1 MAMPAR
7 LPPTRILVTRHGQ
20 TVTNREGRFCG
31 HFETA
36 LTDLGARQARALG
49 ERLALTP
56 IAAVYTSDLSRAMET
71 ARLVLPGRN
80 LPHRIDAR
88 LRELHYGEWEGEKE
102 REIARRY
109 PEQHRLM
116 REEDPAWRPP
126 GGETIAEVRTR
137 TYAALRKVAREHA
150 HQTVLIV
157 THGTAINCMVSEA
170 IGIALTHT
178 FRFEV
183 ANCGLSELVFRRS
196 GAVLTL
202 LNDTAHLAGL
212 K

>member
-1 MAMPAR
+1 MAAR
-7 LPPTRILVTRHGQ
+7 LPPTRILITRHGQ

-31 HFETA
+31 HYETA
-36 LTDLGARQARALG
+36 LTELGVRQARALG
-49 ERLALTP
+49 ERLTMTP
-56 IAAVYTSDLSRAMET
+56 LDGVYTSDLGRAVET
-71 ARLVLPGRN
+71 ARLILPGRD
-80 LPHRIDAR
+80 LAHRIDPR

-116 REEDPAWRPP
+116 RDEDPAWRPP
-126 GGETIAEVRTR
+126 GGETIGEVRIR
-137 TYAALRKVAREHA
+137 TMAALRKVARDHA

-157 THGTAINCMVSEA
+157 AHGTAINCMIAEA
-170 IGIALTHT
+170 IGIAPTHT

-183 ANCGLSELVFRRS
+183 ANCSLSELVFRRS

-202 LNDTAHLAGL
+202 LNDTTHLAGL

>member
-1 MAMPAR
+1 MAAR
-7 LPPTRILVTRHGQ
+7 LPPTRILITRHGQ

-31 HFETA
+31 HFETE
-36 LTDLGARQARALG
+36 LTELGVRQARALG
-49 ERLALTP
+49 DRLAMTP
-56 IAAVYTSDLSRAMET
+56 LDAVYTSDLGRAIET
-71 ARLVLPGRN
+71 ARLVLPGRD
-80 LPHRIDAR
+80 LPHTIDPR

-109 PEQHRLM
+109 PEQHKLM
-116 REEDPAWRPP
+116 RAEDPAWRPP
-126 GGETIAEVRTR
+126 GGETIGEVRAR
-137 TYAALRKVAREHA
+137 TMAALRKVAREHA
-150 HQTVLIV
+150 HQTVLVV
-157 THGTAINCMVSEA
+157 THGTAINCMISEA
-170 IGIALTHT
+170 IGIAPTHT